1 MLLDTNVVSSFL
13 RPGAEQ
19 QRPKLF
25 EFVSGVI
32 ATGSLTIATFTQF
45 ELRRGVEELILKGQ
59 GRRRLVTLTKF
70 FDACELLGL
79 DAGGGW
85 DFAAKLWAQARAHK
99 PSIVFTDGD
108 LLIAATA
115 AFHRR
120 PFATSEV
127 NLAKNLEAIGLAE
140 VVLVPSG

>member
-1 MLLDTNVVSSFL
+1 M
-13 RPGAEQ
+13 
-19 QRPKLF
+19 
-25 EFVSGVI
+25 
-32 ATGSLTIATFTQF
+32 
-45 ELRRGVEELILKGQ
+45 ILKGQ

-70 FDACELLGL
+70 FDACEILGL

-85 DFAAKLWAQARAHK
+85 DSAAKLWARARSHK

-127 NLAKNLEAIGLAE
+127 NLAKNLKAIGLAE